1 MDLLE
6 ASAQLE
12 RIELLAK
19 IAHVYESNQR
29 EKTIALAWIGELA
42 GEVREMV
49 KKEGQ
54 RPQNGAF
61 QAAGVAFSRSNAIWR

>member
-29 EKTIALAWIGELA
+29 EKTIALAWIGEIA
-42 GEVREMV
+42 GEMREMV
-49 KKEGQ
+49 RAEVKT
-54 RPQNGAF
+54 PQKGGLSGGGSRF
-61 QAAGVAFSRSNAIWR
+61 Q

>member
-29 EKTIALAWIGELA
+29 EKTIALAWIGEIA
-42 GEVREMV
+42 GEMREMV
-49 KKEGQ
+49 RTEAKNPQEGGLSGGGS
-54 RPQNGAF
+54 RF
-61 QAAGVAFSRSNAIWR
+61 Q

>member
-29 EKTIALAWIGELA
+29 EKTIALVWIGELA

-54 RPQNGAF
+54 RPQNGGISGGGSRF
-61 QAAGVAFSRSNAIWR
+61 Q

>member
-19 IAHVYESNQR
+19 IAHIYESNQR
-29 EKTIALAWIGELA
+29 GKTIALAWIGELA

-54 RPQNGAF
+54 RPQNGGILGGGGRF
-61 QAAGVAFSRSNAIWR
+61 Q

>member
-29 EKTIALAWIGELA
+29 EKQSLWPGL
-42 GEVREMV
+42 VRLLEKCMKWSE
-49 KKEGQ
+49 KK
-54 RPQNGAF
+54 
-61 QAAGVAFSRSNAIWR
+61 

>member
-29 EKTIALAWIGELA
+29 EKTIALVWIGELA
-42 GEVREMV
+42 EEVRGMV
-49 KKEGQ
+49 KKEEQ
-54 RPQNGAF
+54 HPQNGGISGGGSRF
-61 QAAGVAFSRSNAIWR
+61 Q

>member
-19 IAHVYESNQR
+19 IAHDYESNQR

-42 GEVREMV
+42 EEVHKMV
-49 KKEGQ
+49 RKEGKS
-54 RPQNGAF
+54 PHSGGFLGSGSHF
-61 QAAGVAFSRSNAIWR
+61 Q

>member
-49 KKEGQ
+49 KKEGP
-54 RPQNGAF
+54 RMGAF

>member
-19 IAHVYESNQR
+19 ISHVYESNQR

-54 RPQNGAF
+54 RPQNGGILGGGGRF
-61 QAAGVAFSRSNAIWR
+61 Q

>member
-29 EKTIALAWIGELA
+29 EKTIALTWIGELA

-54 RPQNGAF
+54 RPQNGGISGGGGRF
-61 QAAGVAFSRSNAIWR
+61 Q

>member
-54 RPQNGAF
+54 RPRNRVKVHSVFFAPSHHPF
-61 QAAGVAFSRSNAIWR
+61 

>member
-29 EKTIALAWIGELA
+29 EKTIALAWIGEIA
-42 GEVREMV
+42 GEMREMV
-49 KKEGQ
+49 RTEAKNPREGGLSGGGS
-54 RPQNGAF
+54 RF
-61 QAAGVAFSRSNAIWR
+61 Q

>member
-29 EKTIALAWIGELA
+29 EKTIALAWIGEIA
-42 GEVREMV
+42 GEMREIVRTEA
-49 KKEGQ
+49 KN
-54 RPQNGAF
+54 PQKGGLSGGGRRF
-61 QAAGVAFSRSNAIWR
+61 Q

>member
-19 IAHVYESNQR
+19 IAHVYESDQR
-29 EKTIALAWIGELA
+29 EKTIALAWIGEIA
-42 GEVREMV
+42 GEMRNDIRKNL
-49 KKEGQ
+49 KKT
-54 RPQNGAF
+54 RSRAF
-61 QAAGVAFSRSNAIWR
+61 PVSDGECG

>member
-29 EKTIALAWIGELA
+29 EKTIALAWIGEIA
-42 GEVREMV
+42 GEMREMV
-49 KKEGQ
+49 TTEAKNPREGGLSGGGS
-54 RPQNGAF
+54 RF
-61 QAAGVAFSRSNAIWR
+61 Q

>member
-19 IAHVYESNQR
+19 IAHVYESDQR
-29 EKTIALAWIGELA
+29 EKTIALAWIGEIA
-42 GEVREMV
+42 GEMRNDLRKDL
-49 KKEGQ
+49 KKT
-54 RPQNGAF
+54 RSGAF
-61 QAAGVAFSRSNAIWR
+61 LVSDGEC

>member
-29 EKTIALAWIGELA
+29 EKTIALAWIGEIA
-42 GEVREMV
+42 GEMREMV
-49 KKEGQ
+49 RTEAKNPQEG
-54 RPQNGAF
+54 GLSGGGSCF
-61 QAAGVAFSRSNAIWR
+61 Q

>member
-29 EKTIALAWIGELA
+29 EKTIALAWIGEIA
-42 GEVREMV
+42 GEMREMV
-49 KKEGQ
+49 RAEVKTPKKGGLSGGGS
-54 RPQNGAF
+54 RF
-61 QAAGVAFSRSNAIWR
+61 Q

>member
-29 EKTIALAWIGELA
+29 EKTIALAWIGEIA
-42 GEVREMV
+42 GEMREMV
-49 KKEGQ
+49 RTEAKT
-54 RPQNGAF
+54 PQ
-61 QAAGVAFSRSNAIWR
+61 